1 MKKALWSAL
10 LLLTMGPIVC
20 QAAEQASERPHW
32 SLELKGGVFTPAI
45 DNWATYYGRRD
56 TSEFG
61 GSLAYK
67 VLKQVEIGIEGTY
80 IKDAGKGAAPIHGI
94 VSGNVTYEAAPLNA
108 FILLRGVFSDDQW
121 LIPYAGGG
129 WTRMYYRE
137 EVQYQGIVRGSTDGS
152 HGRAGLQI
160 VLDGAD
166 PRAASNLY
174 QDYGIMH
181 TSLIFEA
188 RKTRAMITDLTGK
201 SVDLGGTS
209 LLGGLLIE
217 F

>member
-1 MKKALWSAL
+1 MMSFTA
-10 LLLTMGPIVC
+10 
-20 QAAEQASERPHW
+20 QAAEPIPDRPHW
-32 SLELKGGVFTPAI
+32 SLELKGGTFSPAI

-56 TSEFG
+56 TTEFG

-67 VLKQVEIGIEGTY
+67 IVEQIEIGVEGTY
-80 IKDAGKGAAPIHGI
+80 IQDKGQGAAPIHGI
-94 VSGNVTYEAAPLNA
+94 AAGNVTYKAAPLNV
-108 FILLRGVFSDDQW
+108 FILARAVFRDNQW

-129 WTRMYYRE
+129 WTRMYYKE
-137 EVQYQGIVRGSTDGS
+137 EVQYQGTVRGSTDGS
-152 HGRAGLQI
+152 HARAGLQI

-174 QDYGIMH
+174 QQYGIMH
-181 TSLIFEA
+181 TSLFFET
-188 RKTRAMITDLTGK
+188 RITRAMINDLSGK

-209 LLGGLLIE
+209 WLAGLLFE